1 LIETLYNMDLNFGRI
16 LNFLRK
22 RYLPTQ
28 TELR

>member
-1 LIETLYNMDLNFGRI
+1 MDLNFGRI